1 MRPVRRRNCVAA
13 TVHCLGAGTGS
24 GFPIREAEVATLVFF
39 LVLQSFSLLL
49 MSVIIF
55 DNSLSWWIRGF
66 LALFALCLV
75 CGAGVLTWRK
85 GRDKVPVTWHVCRR
99 YRLRAA
105 LERRIAQVF
114 IVSTGTALLFTM
126 PYVDLPFRFL
136 FVAVV
141 AGMFAGLRLQ
151 CEESLNVTGKKDDVY
166 TLLGHK
172 KKFFEA
178 VRRQENQF

>member
-1 MRPVRRRNCVAA
+1 M
-13 TVHCLGAGTGS
+13 
-24 GFPIREAEVATLVFF
+24 FF

-66 LALFALCLV
+66 LALFALYLV

-85 GRDKVPVTWHVCRR
+85 GRDKVQVTWHVCRR
-99 YRLRAA
+99 YRQRAA

-141 AGMFAGLRLQ
+141 AGMFAGLRLL
-151 CEESLNVTGKKDDVY
+151 CEESLNVTGKKDDVS